1 MPVYEYECG
10 GCRQRV
16 SVYLKSLSSPEP
28 AACPE
33 CGSTDFRKAIA
44 GFQFHKSVTTKLAEL
59 PSKYEKMVDEAGKDL
74 SMDNIVKKDRLEES
88 RSDPEGK
95 GAPEF

>member
-1 MPVYEYECG
+1 MPVYEYLCG
-10 GCRQRV
+10 GCRKRV
-16 SVYLKSLSSPEP
+16 SVYLKSLNSPEP
-28 AACPE
+28 TACPE
-33 CGSTDFRKAIA
+33 CGSADIRKAVA
-44 GFQFHKSVTTKLAEL
+44 AFQFHKSVETKLAEL

-74 SMDNIVKKDRLEES
+74 SMDNIVKKYHLEES